1 LEVGKPAKLTSG
13 LENRGRLLILTW
25 PFLQRGLS
33 IGFSPS
39 HLGFGHADDLDFTLL
54 VHGALF
60 SGIGLL

>member
-1 LEVGKPAKLTSG
+1 MGKPAKLISG
-13 LENRGRLLILTW
+13 LENRGRLLILTRHI
-25 PFLQRGLS
+25 LQLALS

-39 HLGFGHADDLDFTLL
+39 HLGFGHAGDLDFTLL